1 MIGNYRAMRRMLWER
16 LIVRGF
22 RTGLIAAMLVVFV
35 CGAVFASLKW
45 SKAFKDLYKP
55 TPDSAI
61 VKAKCAVCH
70 IDPKGKG
77 KLNLYGAMLKG
88 KKVDAKSLKAIESKD
103 ADKDKISNIA
113 EIKAGTLPGDPKS
126 KPGKK

>member
-1 MIGNYRAMRRMLWER
+1 MRA
-16 LIVRGF
+16 I
-22 RTGLIAAMLVVFV
+22 RTGLVIALLVVFV

-55 TPDSAI
+55 KPEGAI

-70 IDPKGKG
+70 VDAKGKE
-77 KLNLYGAMLKG
+77 KLNVYGAMLKG
-88 KKVDAKSLKAIESKD
+88 KKVDAASLKAIESKD
-103 ADKDKISNIA
+103 ADKDKFTNLA

-126 KPGKK
+126 KPPKK